1 MKIILPL
8 MKNILT
14 QLAKSVLI
22 SLESK
27 AAVLAADAE
36 IRKKFGGSVTSDS
49 ETTELIISL
58 EETKAIMKIVI
69 YLEDPS
75 ILVKGIVE
83 TVENKKKEQR
93 DGFLSLLLGT
103 LGSNLLGNIL
113 SDRGTVVTK
122 MDKGGTVQ

>member
-49 ETTELIISL
+49 ETTALIISL

>member
-8 MKNILT
+8 MMNILT

-49 ETTELIISL
+49 ETTALIISL

>member
-1 MKIILPL
+1 

-36 IRKKFGGSVTSDS
+36 IRKKFGGSLTSDS
-49 ETTELIISL
+49 ETTALIISL

>member
-1 MKIILPL
+1 

>member
-49 ETTELIISL
+49 ETTELILSL
-58 EETKAIMKIVI
+58 EETTAIMKIVI

>member
-1 MKIILPL
+1 

-22 SLESK
+22 SFESK

-49 ETTELIISL
+49 ETTALIISL

>member
-49 ETTELIISL
+49 ETTALIISL

-103 LGSNLLGNIL
+103 
-113 SDRGTVVTK
+113 
-122 MDKGGTVQ
+122 

>member
-36 IRKKFGGSVTSDS
+36 IRKKFGGSLTSDS
-49 ETTELIISL
+49 ETTALIISL

>member
-22 SLESK
+22 SFESK

-49 ETTELIISL
+49 ETTALIISL

>member
-1 MKIILPL
+1 

-49 ETTELIISL
+49 ETTALIISL